1 MMMET
6 LLENIETS
14 SDQLIQCLN
23 DEHNAL
29 CNNQYE
35 VILSL
40 AEQKQTLVTR
50 LDELDQ
56 QRLQLSGGNSD
67 FAQFLAHSHPD
78 LSQAWL
84 RLREKIQRCQHQ
96 NDVNGLILN
105 RRNQMAREMLN
116 IFTGRSNGDE
126 TTYDPSGKANYSG
139 PNITNTQV

>member
-1 MMMET
+1 MIMET
-6 LLENIETS
+6 LLENIETC
-14 SDQLIQCLN
+14 SDQLFQSLN

-40 AEQKQTLVTR
+40 AEQKQSLVTR

-56 QRLQLSGGNSD
+56 QRLQLSGNSD
-67 FAQFLAHSHPD
+67 FKQFLAHSHPN
-78 LSQAWL
+78 LSQTWL
-84 RLREKIQRCQHQ
+84 ALREKIRRCQHQ
-96 NDVNGLILN
+96 NEVNGLILN

-116 IFTGRSNGDE
+116 IFTGRCNGDE

-139 PNITNTQV
+139 PNLTNTQV